1 MAWSMKKKQ
10 ERTIEEN
17 ILLLQKKS
25 SNSSI
30 SIKEIINTLEGRWQA
45 LLLLFLSIPFCQPL
59 QIPGFSTPFGLL
71 IAFIGLKIAFGKYAW
86 LPEKIIAKEISASTV
101 QKITD
106 HLLWLLKKMHT
117 WIYPR
122 LTWMYQY
129 QVMQVLNGL
138 TIFFLGILLALPL
151 PIPFSNLMAAW
162 PIFFIGLGL
171 LEDDGACI
179 IIGYLLSFLAL
190 AFFAGIVL
198 LIYKGIVTL

>member
-1 MAWSMKKKQ
+1 MKKKQ

-45 LLLLFLSIPFCQPL
+45 LLLLFLSIPFCQPI

-86 LPEKIIAKEISASTV
+86 LPEKILAKEISASTV

-122 LTWMYQY
+122 LTWMCQY

-138 TIFFLGILLALPL
+138 AIFFLGILLALPL

-198 LIYKGIVTL
+198 LIYKIL